1 MKQINRTF
9 IFVLVLTALL
19 VSACAG
25 AASPA
30 SNSGGGKAQAGVVEF
45 TGVIQAING
54 NQWTINDQVV
64 TVDPAVI
71 RDGPFQVGDTV
82 KLEAEVA
89 QDGSVM
95 VTRVE
100 TPSATV
106 DGNGNGNEG
115 LADNSN
121 SNVNGGAN
129 SNSNANTNDS
139 SVVVSPTTGKIVFDN
154 GGSEAFGPVDSIT
167 ADTVVVGGQAF
178 ALTNGSE
185 FKDLVQAGDFVKVHF
200 VLNADGT
207 YSIVEIE
214 NWDPA
219 FVSDGNSNS
228 NDNNNNNTNSNTNS
242 NGNNNSDDNNS
253 NGSDDNDS
261 NGSDDNNGNGND
273 DNGGDDDNNG
283 NGDDSGKDDDNNSNA
298 NGNG

>member
-1 MKQINRTF
+1 MKYINRTL
-9 IFVLVLTALL
+9 IFVLVLTTLL

-64 TVDPAVI
+64 IVDPAVV

-100 TPSATV
+100 TPSASV

-121 SNVNGGAN
+121 SNSNTNGAAN

-139 SVVVSPTTGKIVFDN
+139 SGSVPPPSGTIIFDN
-154 GGSEAFGPVDSIT
+154 SGSEAFGPVDSIT
-167 ADTVVVGGQAF
+167 ADTVVVGGQVF

-228 NDNNNNNTNSNTNS
+228 NSNPNDGNSNS
-242 NGNNNSDDNNS
+242 NGNSNSSDDNN
-253 NGSDDNDS
+253 S

-273 DNGGDDDNNG
+273 DNGGDDDDNG
-283 NGDDSGKDDDNNSNA
+283 NDDNSGNDDDNNSNA